1 MVNAHEDRIVLLSG
15 SAFEREPYGF
25 SHAIYGIEQALLSAT
40 VEYGIDRAKRIP
52 AYWLNGYTR
61 IARGRGLGCSFLG
74 R

>member
-1 MVNAHEDRIVLLSG
+1 MKIELSYLAALLLSA
-15 SAFEREPYGF
+15 SRMVFRMQ
-25 SHAIYGIEQALLSAT
+25 IYGIEQALLSAT

>member
-1 MVNAHEDRIVLLSG
+1 MHMKIELSYLAALLLSA
-15 SAFEREPYGF
+15 SRMVFRMQ
-25 SHAIYGIEQALLSAT
+25 IYGIEQALLSAT

-52 AYWLNGYTR
+52 AYWLNGYTQ

>member
-1 MVNAHEDRIVLLSG
+1 MHMKIELSYLAALLFSASCMVFRMQ
-15 SAFEREPYGF
+15 
-25 SHAIYGIEQALLSAT
+25 IYGIEQALLSAT

>member
-1 MVNAHEDRIVLLSG
+1 MHMKIELSYLAALLLSASRIV
-15 SAFEREPYGF
+15 FRMQ
-25 SHAIYGIEQALLSAT
+25 IYGIEQALLSAT
-40 VEYGIDRAKRIP
+40 VEHGIERAKRIP

>member
-1 MVNAHEDRIVLLSG
+1 MHMKIELSYLAALLLSA
-15 SAFEREPYGF
+15 SRMVFRMQ
-25 SHAIYGIEQALLSAT
+25 IYGIEQALLSAT